1 VGIYIKYEGR
11 LIMAEKI
18 QETIDKLLISQKIRY
33 FESTRMI
40 PSSFERGINLPPS
53 HESRYYKFIPD
64 SGWEEEISLNER
76 DFEKLLGSAL
86 ENGVGAVETKRTVIL
101 DSETDGSMEVY
112 YLQYQRYLEQKT
124 DLRVM
129 LTLKDKPRFD
139 VEVLN
144 VREEWSNWQ

>member
-1 VGIYIKYEGR
+1 
-11 LIMAEKI
+11 MAEKI